1 MLSEKQ
7 VIVGVTGGIAAF
19 KAAELVSCLRTEG
32 ASVRVVLTRGA
43 QEFVRPLTFK
53 ALSGNDVYTDLFGG
67 TDPLPHITLA
77 EKGDILVVYPAT
89 ANFIGQAAAGL
100 APDLLTTLLLA
111 FKGPVVICP
120 AMNTKM
126 YTSTVVQANLRLL
139 EERGLVILPPEA
151 GRLACGE
158 VGPGRLPAPETVL
171 EMVRGTLQAKD
182 LKGLTFLVT
191 AGPTREP
198 LDPVR
203 YITNRS
209 SGKMGYAVAR
219 AARDRGAQVIL
230 ISGPTALYQPPG
242 VTFARVNTA
251 LEMRKAVAEHFNNA
265 DVVVMCAAVSD
276 YRPKEISKEKLKKG
290 AAEITVAF
298 TETPDILAELGKKKR
313 HQLLVGFAAETG
325 ELWLHARSKLEAK
338 NLDLVV
344 ANDVRK
350 PDAGF
355 EADTNTVCLAFR
367 DGRFLELPTMNKY
380 LVAHHL
386 IDAVLELRG
395 EKTARG

>member
-1 MLSEKQ
+1 MLNGKQ
-7 VIVGVTGGIAAF
+7 VIVGVTGGIAAY
-19 KAAELVSCLRTEG
+19 KAPDLVSCLRSEG
-32 ASVRVVLTRGA
+32 ASVQVVLTRGA

-53 ALSGNDVYTDLFGG
+53 ALTGNDVHTDLFGG
-67 TDPLPHITLA
+67 FDPLPHITLA

-89 ANFIGQAAAGL
+89 ANFIGHAASGL

-111 FKGPVVICP
+111 FKGPVLICP

-126 YTSTVVQANLRLL
+126 YTSAIVQTNLRLL
-139 EERGLVILPPEA
+139 AERGLVIAPPEA

-158 VGPGRLPAPETVL
+158 IGPGRLISPETVV
-171 EMVRGTLQAKD
+171 EMIRGALLPKD
-182 LKGLTFLVT
+182 LNGLTFLVT
-191 AGPTREP
+191 AGPTRES

-209 SGKMGYAVAR
+209 SGKMGYALAR
-219 AARDRGAQVIL
+219 AARDRGARVVL
-230 ISGPTALYQPPG
+230 VSGPTALNDPPG
-242 VTFARVNTA
+242 VSFARVNTA
-251 LEMRKAVAEHFNNA
+251 VEMRRAVLEHFDKA

-276 YRPKEISKEKLKKG
+276 YRPKEVRQEKLKKG
-290 AAEITVAF
+290 DAEITVTF
-298 TETPDILAELGKKKR
+298 TENPDILAELGKNKQ

-325 ELWLHARSKLEAK
+325 DILLYARAKLEAK

-344 ANDVRK
+344 ANDVRQQG
-350 PDAGF
+350 AGF

-367 DGRFLELPTMNKY
+367 DGRFLELPTMSKY
-380 LVAHHL
+380 LVSHHI